1 MKFIRQDRAKAV
13 EILVNDLKIFAS
25 FNEDLYK
32 EITHL
37 LTLNNFRY
45 MFSTDFLSFKLL
57 MVLFLTNVVVLCRDN
72 AQLSAYADVRTARA
86 IMAQELKKLV
96 EANPSFR
103 EKLQFPNL
111 KHSRLRMLINQ
122 RLILFSLKFWIWFL

>member
-1 MKFIRQDRAKAV
+1 
-13 EILVNDLKIFAS
+13 
-25 FNEDLYK
+25 
-32 EITHL
+32 
-37 LTLNNFRY
+37 
-45 MFSTDFLSFKLL
+45 
-57 MVLFLTNVVVLCRDN
+57 MVLFLTSMVLCRDN

-96 EANPSFR
+96 EANPCFR

-122 RLILFSLKFWIWFL
+122 RSILFSLKFLNLILIKWPRIRKRFLYIRKVVHFFFVIFYYNALLYVASELIL